1 MLAGPGPGAR
11 GGEGSR
17 MGDHFLTLLVA
28 DLAGAATLW
37 KATRGGARYPLG
49 WSLGAWAATAALTTG
64 LIPVQ
69 TTIAIAGVTMIVG
82 VGLITPLVG
91 VIAAAVLLA
100 TPVLVVQRMYGR
112 WRRAVAA
119 RASRA

>member
-1 MLAGPGPGAR
+1 M
-11 GGEGSR
+11 S
-17 MGDHFLTLLVA
+17 DHLPALLVA
-28 DLAGAATLW
+28 DLVGAVTMW
-37 KATRGGARYPLG
+37 KATRAGARYPLA
-49 WSLGAWAATAALTTG
+49 WSLGAWAATAVFTTG

-100 TPVLVVQRMYGR
+100 TPVIVVQQLYGR
-112 WRRAVAA
+112 CRRAIAA

>member
-1 MLAGPGPGAR
+1 MSDHLLA
-11 GGEGSR
+11 
-17 MGDHFLTLLVA
+17 LLVA
-28 DLAGAATLW
+28 DAIGGLTLW
-37 KATRGGARYPLG
+37 KATRAAARHPLA
-49 WSLGAWAATAALTTG
+49 WSLGAWAATAAFTTG
-64 LIPVQ
+64 LIPLQ
-69 TTIAIAGVTMIVG
+69 TTIAIAGVTMILG

-100 TPVLVVQRMYGR
+100 APVLAFQQLYGR

>member
-1 MLAGPGPGAR
+1 M
-11 GGEGSR
+11 S
-17 MGDHFLTLLVA
+17 DHFPALLVA
-28 DLAGAATLW
+28 DLVGAATLW
-37 KATRGGARYPLG
+37 RANRAGARFPLA
-49 WSLGAWAATAALTTG
+49 WSLGVWAATAAFTTG
-64 LIPVQ
+64 LVPVQ
-69 TTIAIAGVTMIVG
+69 ATIAIAGVTMIVG

-100 TPVLVVQRMYGR
+100 TPIIAVQQLYGR